1 MVKQRLGDSG
11 QRLARCISSTFGN
24 VLALSGAD
32 GKGHCVAGPAVYNV
46 SPPSIRPGKRGVL
59 RQNIDETGIH
69 FTVRQYSS
77 RSMMVSTRVVCAGS
91 LGSSLPNWGAR
102 ISAGPTWDF
111 PNPHAP
117 QVSANPHIVPNP
129 RATADPRVARNTAK
143 WLVGSFRERPDPGRC
158 NRRGCRN
165 KF

>member
-46 SPPSIRPGKRGVL
+46 TTPRSGQGRGVL
-59 RQNIDETGIH
+59 RHNVDEIGIH

-77 RSMMVSTRVVCAGS
+77 RSMMMSTRVVCAGS

-102 ISAGPTWDF
+102 ILAGAHLGFSQP
-111 PNPHAP
+111 A
-117 QVSANPHIVPNP
+117 
-129 RATADPRVARNTAK
+129 RAA
-143 WLVGSFRERPDPGRC
+143 SFR
-158 NRRGCRN
+158 
-165 KF
+165 